1 LQPVELRA
9 PIRHDI
15 STVIATFR
23 RPEPLVEAI
32 ESVLAQTGPAVE
44 VIVIDDDPQRSA
56 ESVVKR
62 FAGKVTYA
70 PMPEWSKKR
79 PALVRNFGWQRASGK
94 YIHFLDD
101 DDRVPKGTY
110 QAMFAALESTPSAGM
125 AFGVVDPFGDDEDI
139 LEFQREY
146 FANAAR
152 RARMAQRFRSRR
164 LMVANMLFKP
174 TVLVNSAC
182 MIRRDCVAA
191 LGGFDTECQVVEDVD
206 FYIRAIRTFGFVFLD
221 RVVLNYRTGAPSLM
235 TDLNNNRPVVNS
247 YDRIYD
253 NYRKKFGATELFLLK
268 VMTRLLLR

>member
-1 LQPVELRA
+1 MQPVALRA
-9 PIRHDI
+9 TSRHDI

-23 RPEPLVEAI
+23 RPQPLIEAI
-32 ESVLAQTGPAVE
+32 ESVLAQAGPTVE
-44 VIVIDDDPQRSA
+44 IIVIDDDPQRSA
-56 ESVVKR
+56 ESVVAR
-62 FAGKVTYA
+62 FLGQVTYA

-79 PALVRNFGWQRASGK
+79 PALVRNFGWQKASGK

-101 DDRVPKGTY
+101 DDCVPVGTY
-110 QAMFAALESTPSAGM
+110 QAMFTALENTPAAGM
-125 AFGVVDPFGDDEDI
+125 AFGAIEPFGDDEDV
-139 LEFQREY
+139 LEFQRQY
-146 FANAAR
+146 FTNAAR
-152 RARMAQRFRSRR
+152 RARMAQRLNSRR

-182 MIRRDCVAA
+182 MIRRDCVAS

-206 FYIRAIRTFGFVFLD
+206 FYIRAIRSFGFVFLD

-235 TDLNNNRPVVNS
+235 TDLNNNRPVANS
-247 YDRIYD
+247 YDRIYE